1 MSSAY
6 RTVVAGV
13 ATFVSVHL
21 SGRHSHA
28 TIHVGALQLTHD
40 ESFEAVDVAHGALAH
55 EEAHAE
61 AQHDPVGGNVPRTRL
76 EGGSRA
82 PGIEPSG
89 EAEPAGMEAASGA
102 TTANTEEEEAPSHVA
117 EHAVLEVARAQVPAH
132 SGETN
137 RALDGEAGP
146 PGVHQ
151 APLQQTSPTNKSS
164 PLIEE
169 VGGLLIVPEGQRVAP
184 PQGDELYAAQRLVLL
199 LACIAPVALWCLY
212 QLRSRRVHVTPTWAD
227 AAVARQASEE
237 AASDERG
244 RESPTANGGA
254 LPRTSPFHAEKIGL
268 LAPMLLSSSPPAP
281 AWPLRECLSSA
292 GSSGGRPRLPGS
304 RSLLSRRDMTPSTAG
319 VAMSTAGNHYA
330 LSQTPPVARLATHL
344 AASRGGAAPR
354 GSRGGAGIAIH
365 GLACAHRS
373 PRVDTS
379 LRNRSR

>member
-151 APLQQTSPTNKSS
+151 APLRQTSPTNKSS

-169 VGGLLIVPEGQRVAP
+169 VGGLLIVPEGPRVAP

-212 QLRSRRVHVTPTWAD
+212 QLRSRRTQPWHG
-227 AAVARQASEE
+227 RQAKKLQVM
-237 AASDERG
+237 RG
-244 RESPTANGGA
+244 GGRAPQPTAA
-254 LPRTSPFHAEKIGL
+254 HSHERLRSTPRRSAFSLRCCSPRH
-268 LAPMLLSSSPPAP
+268 
-281 AWPLRECLSSA
+281 
-292 GSSGGRPRLPGS
+292 RPRLHGHCGS
-304 RSLLSRRDMTPSTAG
+304 ASPLQAPLE
-319 VAMSTAGNHYA
+319 
-330 LSQTPPVARLATHL
+330 VARAFLAVE
-344 AASRGGAAPR
+344 ASCPGA
-354 GSRGGAGIAIH
+354 
-365 GLACAHRS
+365 
-373 PRVDTS
+373 T
-379 LRNRSR
+379 